1 MAISISS
8 TLLTTKE
15 TALRLGLSERR
26 VYALC
31 AAGELD
37 ALTIASKG
45 TLITFES
52 VQRYAQWGGSDG
64 RPYSQAVALGIL
76 YLISGEDAPW
86 ISSQQR
92 YRLNGYLNSI
102 DAAGLATRC
111 RRRAKATDYWC
122 RDSMLA
128 NLAQHVR
135 ITAGTGELASAF
147 GLSTNRRVEGYVTG
161 DDAER
166 IIRDHRLKKALGRD
180 SVRLRIAEF
189 LPTGEG
195 SMPLGVCAADLAE
208 STDPR
213 EQRAGLDKLDALIS
227 AFKNKEFKS

>member
-1 MAISISS
+1 MAISTSS

-15 TALRLGLSERR
+15 TAERLGLSKRR

-37 ALTIASKG
+37 TLTIASRG

-52 VQRYAQWGGSDG
+52 VQRYAQWRGSDG
-64 RPYSQAVALGIL
+64 RPYSRAVALGAL

-86 ISSQQR
+86 MSTQQR
-92 YRLNGYLNSI
+92 YRLNRYLNSI
-102 DAAGLATRC
+102 DSVGLATRC
-111 RRRAKATDYWC
+111 RRRARAADYWC

-128 NLAQHVR
+128 NLAQQVR

-147 GLSTNRRVEGYVTG
+147 GLSTNQRVEGYATG

-166 IIRDHRLKKALGRD
+166 IIRDCRLKKALGQD
-180 SVRLRIAEF
+180 SVRLRVAEF
-189 LPTGEG
+189 LPAGEG
-195 SMPLGVCAADLAE
+195 AMPLGVCAADLAE

-213 EQRAGLDKLDALIS
+213 ERHAGLGKLDDLIS